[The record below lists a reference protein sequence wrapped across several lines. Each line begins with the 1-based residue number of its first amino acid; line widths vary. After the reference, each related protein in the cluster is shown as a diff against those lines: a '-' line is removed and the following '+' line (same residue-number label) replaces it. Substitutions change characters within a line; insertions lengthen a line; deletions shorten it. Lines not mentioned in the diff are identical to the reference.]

1 MKEIYFVTGIDTD
14 AGKSIATGYLAQQL
28 MQSGKRVI
36 TQKLIQTGNTSMSED
51 IEVHRKM
58 MGTGLLPED
67 VEHITCPFIFT
78 HPCSP
83 HLAAQIDQREIDINR
98 INECTR
104 ILSDKYDVVLIEGAG
119 GVMVPIKEDY
129 LTIDF
134 MEQQNYPVILVTS
147 SKLGSLNHT
156 LLTLEACKNRG
167 LQIKSIIY
175 NEFPIADPI
184 IAADSY
190 QYLERYIKE
199 NKMDTTLQRMPILDL

>member
-156 LLTLEACKNRG
+156 LLTLETCKNRG

>member
-14 AGKSIATGYLAQQL
+14 AGKSIATGYLARQL

-58 MGTGLLPED
+58 MGAGLLPED

-83 HLAAQIDQREIDINR
+83 HLAAQIDQREININR

>member
-14 AGKSIATGYLAQQL
+14 AGKSIATGYLARQL

-58 MGTGLLPED
+58 MGAGLLPED

>member
-14 AGKSIATGYLAQQL
+14 AGKSIATGYLARQL
-28 MQSGKRVI
+28 MQSGQRVI

-134 MEQQNYPVILVTS
+134 MAQQNYPVILVTS

>member
-14 AGKSIATGYLAQQL
+14 AGKSIATGYLARQL

>member
-134 MEQQNYPVILVTS
+134 MAQQNYPVILVTS

>member
-14 AGKSIATGYLAQQL
+14 AGKSIATGYLARQL

-119 GVMVPIKEDY
+119 GMMVPIKEDY

-134 MEQQNYPVILVTS
+134 MAQQNYPVILVTS

>member
-14 AGKSIATGYLAQQL
+14 AGKSIATGYLARQL

-134 MEQQNYPVILVTS
+134 MAQQNYPVILVTS

>member
-14 AGKSIATGYLAQQL
+14 AGKSIATGYLARQL

-83 HLAAQIDQREIDINR
+83 HLAAQIDQREININR